1 MDKEIDDLVRQLN
14 TKIVYDNSMDKVAH
28 NIILFNIIVVN
39 NSFPIVEQQK
49 AILHELGHTALH
61 KNDYKS
67 YKEAFSLHS
76 KMESKANEYMVR
88 KVLDK
93 YICETDLEPRQV
105 NRIRFIESCNLDPNF
120 EDMVQSLLVE
130 YQN

>member
-14 TKIVYDNSMDKVAH
+14 TKIVYDNSLDKVAH

-39 NSFPIVEQQK
+39 DSYTLFEQQK

-61 KNDYKS
+61 RNDYKS

-76 KMESKANEYMVR
+76 AMEHEANEYMVR

-93 YICETDLEPRQV
+93 YICETELEPRQV
-105 NRIRFIESCNLDPNF
+105 NRIQFIESCDLDPNF
-120 EDMVQSLLVE
+120 EDMVQSLLIE
-130 YQN
+130 YQI